1 MLLAVFKYVSLP
13 VLRLPQTVFA
23 ARVRRLR
30 GRRLVD
36 ALGLLAALPSEA
48 CEQRAL
54 SVSVLLP
61 VLLPLPLS

>member
-1 MLLAVFKYVSLP
+1 MLLAVLKYVSLP
-13 VLRLPQTVFA
+13 VLPQTVFA

-54 SVSVLLP
+54 PASVLLP
-61 VLLPLPLS
+61 VLLKLLS